1 MEVAV
6 FDRDVER
13 VTERLT
19 ARNDRHLVN
28 GERAAHEMG
37 HERVPGL
44 VVGEDALLL
53 LRDHAPLL
61 QTGDD
66 TLHCS
71 VEVLRRDR
79 LRPATAGED
88 RCLVGDVREIGARQA
103 GRLARDD
110 LEIDVGIERLAL
122 RVDAEDLDRG
132 P

>member
-13 VTERLT
+13 VAERLA
-19 ARNDRHLVN
+19 ARHDRHLVD
-28 GERAAHEMG
+28 GQRVAHQMG

-53 LRDHAPLL
+53 LRDDAALL
-61 QTGDD
+61 EPGDD
-66 TLHCS
+66 TLHRS

-79 LRPATAGED
+79 LRPAAAGED
-88 RCLVGDVREIGARQA
+88 RRLVGDVREIGARQA

-110 LEIDVGIERLAL
+110 LEVDVGIERLAL
-122 RVDAEDLDRG
+122 RVDAEDLDAAR
-132 P
+132 